1 MSPKTIFANHDC
13 QHLLAMRRFHSLLLL
28 LIFLWFG
35 PSTVS
40 GQPHQ
45 HGQRAAAAP
54 RVFLDKSPRIVW
66 YQLDRLSNERLLLVE
81 RQTTHPKYAPV
92 YMAIL
97 TRGGMSRQYRQE
109 ALQCLTQLR
118 KSDPA
123 TELLAALNR
132 LDKKDDRQ
140 QQRTSRQIAFLLL
153 DRPSAELAGK
163 EQALRAATQ
172 ATNPRLRAVG
182 YAALISAGRQ
192 AAADQ
197 LATANP
203 TATIDWL
210 AGISLL
216 RQEAQRQSQ
225 RPAVTRL
232 LDPMHPAAVRRA
244 AIATLSSVPPLATET
259 FRLLA
264 PFIDDPL
271 FRSDAIRTLLQAPV
285 AHCPARLAQ
294 DLLNSLL
301 KQADSTP
308 AKDRTTDGFLAAMQ
322 FADRLLTRLE
332 PSAARSMRQR
342 LREISVRVV
351 LIQTVEEEMRYDVSY
366 FAVEAGRPVQ
376 IVLDNQDLM
385 PHNLVI
391 TANGALKE
399 VAQLGL
405 LQGPAPG
412 FQGKPYVPQS
422 PKVLF
427 ATGMVASQ
435 QRQRLTFTA
444 PDQPG
449 EYPFV
454 CTFPRHWMRMYGVMV
469 VVEDLDN
476 WLANPQKPQDP
487 VGNNRPFVQ
496 SWTMSDFE
504 KDLAGPTPVTTPRI
518 GQRLL
523 QEATC
528 IQCHKVNGQ
537 GGAVGPDLAGVFG
550 RWKGDRRG
558 ILREILEPSHR
569 VDPKYA
575 MHVIVT
581 AEGKVVTGILTS
593 SDKQTVS
600 LLVNPEAPD
609 PTVIAR
615 KDIDEMV
622 KTSRS
627 MMPKALLDRFTR
639 QEILELL
646 SYLESLPPK
655 AP

>member
-1 MSPKTIFANHDC
+1 
-13 QHLLAMRRFHSLLLL
+13 
-28 LIFLWFG
+28 
-35 PSTVS
+35 
-40 GQPHQ
+40 
-45 HGQRAAAAP
+45 
-54 RVFLDKSPRIVW
+54 
-66 YQLDRLSNERLLLVE
+66 LS
-81 RQTTHPKYAPV
+81 
-92 YMAIL
+92 
-97 TRGGMSRQYRQE
+97 
-109 ALQCLTQLR
+109 
-118 KSDPA
+118 
-123 TELLAALNR
+123 
-132 LDKKDDRQ
+132 
-140 QQRTSRQIAFLLL
+140 
-153 DRPSAELAGK
+153 
-163 EQALRAATQ
+163 
-172 ATNPRLRAVG
+172 
-182 YAALISAGRQ
+182 
-192 AAADQ
+192 
-197 LATANP
+197 
-203 TATIDWL
+203 
-210 AGISLL
+210 
-216 RQEAQRQSQ
+216 
-225 RPAVTRL
+225 
-232 LDPMHPAAVRRA
+232 
-244 AIATLSSVPPLATET
+244 TET
-259 FRLLA
+259 FRLLT
-264 PFIDDPL
+264 PFVDDPL
-271 FRSDAIRTLLQAPV
+271 FRSNAIRTLLQVPV
-285 AHCPARLAQ
+285 AHCPAALAQ

-301 KQADSTP
+301 QQADSTP
-308 AKDRTTDGFLAAMQ
+308 VKDRTTDDFLAAMQ

-332 PSAARSMRQR
+332 PSAARSLRQR

-351 LIQTVEEEMRYDVSY
+351 LIQTVEEEMRYDTSY

-435 QRQRLTFTA
+435 QRQRLTFNA
-444 PDQPG
+444 PSQPG

-476 WLANPQKPQDP
+476 WLASPKKPRDP
-487 VGNNRPFVQ
+487 VGNNRAFVK
-496 SWTMSDFE
+496 SWTMSDFA
-504 KDLAGPTPVTTPRI
+504 KDLAGSMPVTTPRI

-537 GGAVGPDLAGVFG
+537 GGAVGPDLAGVFE

-569 VDPKYA
+569 VDAKYA

-615 KDIDEMV
+615 EDIDEMV

-646 SYLESLPPK
+646 SYLESLPAQDP
-655 AP
+655 